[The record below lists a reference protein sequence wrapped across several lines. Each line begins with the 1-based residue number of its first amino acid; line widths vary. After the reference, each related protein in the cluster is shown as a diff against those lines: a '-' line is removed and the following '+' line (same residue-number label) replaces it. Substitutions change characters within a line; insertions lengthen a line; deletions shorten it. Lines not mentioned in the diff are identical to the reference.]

1 MWHRAY
7 TRLLDQ
13 AAPGVL
19 DADARGPERLR
30 VFAGRRPGFLR
41 RASGPGWALVGDA
54 GYFKDPITAHG
65 LTDALRDAELLGRA
79 IIAAAGGAV
88 PEAVALAAYQA
99 TRDRLS
105 ERLFAVTDAIA
116 SFAWDLDEIRRLL
129 LQLSDA
135 MSDEVR
141 GLRALE
147 PIGAAA

>member
-1 MWHRAY
+1 MASAY

-19 DADARGPERLR
+19 DADAGAPERLR

-141 GLRALE
+141 WLRALE

>member
-1 MWHRAY
+1 MASAH

-19 DADARGPERLR
+19 DADAGVPERLR
-30 VFAGRRPGFLR
+30 VFAGRWPGFLR

-54 GYFKDPITAHG
+54 GYVKDPITAHG

-79 IIAAAGGAV
+79 IIAAAGGEA

-116 SFAWDLDEIRRLL
+116 WDLDEIRRLL

-135 MSDEVR
+135 MSDEVWW
-141 GLRALE
+141 LRALE